1 MFESTNV
8 KYWAVA
14 AAEAVVLIKE
24 DVTAVD
30 DVPNK
35 DPVKPALYG
44 PIEDADIL
52 VADSTVAVSVPPL
65 RAGLKLNPEFVNNF
79 SEAGAGL
86 FESTNV
92 KKCADEAVVLLTVLA
107 DKAEDA
113 VSARVE
119 FAA

>member
-24 DVTAVD
+24 DVTASED
-30 DVPNK
+30 IPNK
-35 DPVKPALYG
+35 DPVKPAEAV
-44 PIEDADIL
+44 IEDADIIE
-52 VADSTVAVSVPPL
+52 ADSTVAVSVPPPIT
-65 RAGLKLNPEFVNNF
+65 GLKLNPSFVNNF

-86 FESTNV
+86 FVSTNV
-92 KKCADEAVVLLTVLA
+92 KKCAAVEVVLLTVLA

-113 VSARVE
+113 VAARVE